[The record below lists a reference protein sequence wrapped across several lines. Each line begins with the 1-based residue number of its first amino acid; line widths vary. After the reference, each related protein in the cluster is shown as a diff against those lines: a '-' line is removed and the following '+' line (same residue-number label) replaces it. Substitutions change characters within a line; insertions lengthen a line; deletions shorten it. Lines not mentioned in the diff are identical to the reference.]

1 MIKVGVIGASGYT
14 GRELIKILLSHPD
27 VDITV
32 ATSGSLKGK
41 TLAQAFPEFAES
53 ASLEIEGH
61 DAVTS
66 VDRFDTAF
74 LCLPHTKS
82 MAIAPGLI
90 KAGVKVFDL
99 SADFRLKDVSVY
111 EKWYKVKHTA
121 AEYIESAVYGL
132 PEINRDKITTA
143 DFVAVPGCYPTS
155 AILALAPV
163 IGEGWIDSGSI
174 VINSVSG
181 FSGAGK
187 NAKEDVAFAEK
198 EKNFFAYSAPGHR
211 HTPEIEQAL
220 TNIMG
225 GSVTVAFIPHIL
237 PLFRGIYT
245 TVTAK
250 FIKPVARGALL
261 DKFNDF
267 YSDSSF
273 VSITDGYPLMK
284 WARGSNNVF
293 IGAQVDERTSTLII
307 TSTLDNLIKGA
318 SGQAVQCFNIRYGLK
333 EGAGLGAAR

>member
-1 MIKVGVIGASGYT
+1 MIKVAVIGASGYT
-14 GRELIKILLSHPD
+14 GQELIKILLSHPD

-32 ATSGSLKGK
+32 ATSDALKGK

-53 ASLEIEGH
+53 ALLEIEGH

-66 VDRFDTAF
+66 VDRFDSAF

-82 MAIAPGLI
+82 MAITPGLI
-90 KAGVKVFDL
+90 KAGIKVFDL
-99 SADFRLKDVSVY
+99 SADFRLKDRVIY
-111 EKWYKVKHTA
+111 EKWYKVEHTA
-121 AEYIESAVYGL
+121 PEHLESAVYGL
-132 PEINRDKITTA
+132 PEINRDKIATA
-143 DFVAVPGCYPTS
+143 DLVAVPGCYPTS

-163 IGEGWIDSGSI
+163 IGEGWIDTGSI
-174 VINSVSG
+174 IVNSVSG
-181 FSGAGK
+181 ISGAGK
-187 NAKEDVAFAEK
+187 NADGDVALAEK
-198 EKNFFAYSAPGHR
+198 EKNFFAYAAPNHR

-220 TNIMG
+220 SSITG
-225 GSVTVAFIPHIL
+225 GSVTVTFIPHIL

-250 FIKPVARGALL
+250 LIKPVARGAAL
-261 DKFNDF
+261 DKFSDF

-273 VSITDGYPLMK
+273 VSVTDGYPQMK
-284 WARGSNNVF
+284 WVHGNNNVF
-293 IGAQVDERTSTLII
+293 IGAQVDERTSTLLI

-333 EGAGLGAAR
+333 EGAGLGGAG